1 MKTKTWIT
9 LAIAALAALP
19 AAYAQDDKGD
29 WIIRGRILNLDSANK
44 SDTVALANL
53 GLSVNNKV
61 FPEIDFTYFLS
72 PNWALEL
79 VATYPQG
86 HDISSNG
93 VKIGSLKQLPP
104 TLSLQYHLPMGS
116 YRPYFG
122 LGVNYTH
129 FSDVTF
135 DPAVVT
141 ALQPSIKSSST
152 GLAIGAGVDVPMGG
166 GWLFNLDVK
175 KVQIGT
181 DVLSAGTK
189 VGTFKI
195 DPVLFSVGVGKRF

>member
-44 SDTVALANL
+44 DSTGL

-61 FPEIDFTYFLS
+61 FPEVDFTYFLS

-79 VATYPQG
+79 IATYPQE
-86 HDISSNG
+86 HEIRSNG
-93 VKIGSLKQLPP
+93 AKIGTVKHLPP
-104 TLSLQYHLPMGS
+104 TLSLQYHLPMGG

-122 LGVNYTH
+122 LGLNYTH

-141 ALQPSIKSSST
+141 ALNPSIKSSST